1 MSKPDFN
8 HINQLITRLDRI
20 SREAQELREKI
31 ALLTEQ
37 RRAWPERRQVSM
49 QCSERAVVHDST
61 TPPVRRPSK

>member
-1 MSKPDFN
+1 MSKPDFT
-8 HINQLITRLDRI
+8 HINELITRLDRI

-49 QCSERAVVHDST
+49 QFSERAVVHDST